1 MIVVVFRSRLRPE
14 ARDEYMAWAKRMAVI
29 VTTISG
35 YRPLRSN
42 SDPLLRQRLGHPDPS
57 RDRAKPD
64 SHDVVRL
71 VLTLSDVPSIAPEKM
86 RPLEFKVARNISD

>member
-1 MIVVVFRSRLRPE
+1 MKLPRRLFLHLAADSAALAILSRI
-14 ARDEYMAWAKRMAVI
+14 ARAE
-29 VTTISG
+29 G

-71 VLTLSDVPSIAPEKM
+71 VLTPSDMPLIAPEKL
-86 RPLEFKVARNISD
+86 RPLVFKVALNISN

>member
-1 MIVVVFRSRLRPE
+1 MKLPRRLFLHLDADSAALAILSRI
-14 ARDEYMAWAKRMAVI
+14 ARAE
-29 VTTISG
+29 G

-42 SDPLLRQRLGHPDPS
+42 SDPLLRQRLGHPNPS

-71 VLTLSDVPSIAPEKM
+71 VLTPSDMPLIAPEKL
-86 RPLEFKVARNISD
+86 RPLEFKVALNISN